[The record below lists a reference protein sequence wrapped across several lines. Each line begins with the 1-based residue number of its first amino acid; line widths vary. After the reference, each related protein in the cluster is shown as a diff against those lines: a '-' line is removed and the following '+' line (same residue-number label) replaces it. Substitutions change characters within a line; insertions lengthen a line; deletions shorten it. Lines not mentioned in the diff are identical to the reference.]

1 MELETLP
8 FGGRRSFAVRMWC
21 SKVLRP
27 WELCSSHLAT
37 TLLDFATVQCRGTL
51 TLVLTMVKLQLF
63 LFMYASVYDCYCM
76 VIAFRGTSGIF
87 KEAGGPPVRWFII
100 SKRHHI

>member
-37 TLLDFATVQCRGTL
+37 TLLDLATVQCRGTL

-63 LFMYASVYDCYCM
+63 LFLCLCASWN
-76 VIAFRGTSGIF
+76 AL
-87 KEAGGPPVRWFII
+87 
-100 SKRHHI
+100 